1 MRLGWRSASTSTTG
15 GGARRRWSRFG
26 AVGVAGVVCLA
37 LAGSASAVVTA
48 DGAGDEAGP
57 LATSEP
63 DLIPQPVSYQS
74 VAGQTFE
81 LTLGSRIV
89 VKPATRANRA
99 VATTFAERL
108 RRSTGFALPVSSRR
122 PHGHDIVLRTT
133 GAAALGSEGYHLRA
147 GSQGV
152 AVVAHTP
159 EGLFRALTTLRQM
172 LPAEVEATS
181 RQNGPWQVAGAV
193 VTDRPRFGYRGA
205 HLDVSRHFF
214 SVDEVKRYI
223 DLVSL
228 YKINRLH
235 LHLSDDQGWRITVDS
250 WPRLT
255 EHGGSTEVGGGPG
268 GYYTKADYAELVDYA
283 AEHYIEIVPEID
295 TPGHTN
301 AALASYAELNC
312 DGVARELYTGTE
324 VGFSSLC
331 TTKEITYDFLD
342 DVFGEVAAQSPGPML
357 HLGGDEAHSTPH
369 EEYLDFVP
377 RASALVTGH
386 GKRVMGWQEI
396 AETPLPPG
404 SIAQYWG
411 TDDARSQNLA
421 RQAVAQD
428 AKLVLSPANRVY
440 LDMKYDPST
449 PYGLSWA
456 GFVPVRKAYD
466 WDPDTLIPG
475 VREPDIAGVE
485 APLWSETLDEIGKAE
500 FMAFPRLPGVAEIGW
515 SPASARSWEEY
526 RHRLGGQAPRWEV
539 LDVNYFAAP
548 EIPWQ

>member
-1 MRLGWRSASTSTTG
+1 MSSRSRRSRLAALTL
-15 GGARRRWSRFG
+15 
-26 AVGVAGVVCLA
+26 VAGAAA
-37 LAGSASAVVTA
+37 LAAPAAEAAVSVIPKPASLEHSGKRFAMTKDTRVVA
-48 DGAGDEAGP
+48 GRGAGGEAAG
-57 LATSEP
+57 LAA
-63 DLIPQPVSYQS
+63 L
-74 VAGQTFE
+74 
-81 LTLGSRIV
+81 
-89 VKPATRANRA
+89 
-99 VATTFAERL
+99 L
-108 RRSTGFALPVSSRR
+108 RRSTGYSLPLRR
-122 PHGHDIVLRTT
+122 HAGRKPAIEL
-133 GAAALGSEGYHLRA
+133 ALGGARRLGREGYTLRVSRHGVRLRA
-147 GSQGV
+147 R
-152 AVVAHTP
+152 TP
-159 EGLFRALTTLRQM
+159 VGLFRGVQTLRQL
-172 LPAEVEATS
+172 LPAKVESAS
-181 RQNGPWQVAGAV
+181 PQPGPWRVPGVRIA
-193 VTDRPRFGYRGA
+193 DRPRFPWRGA

-214 SVDEVKRYI
+214 SVAEVKRYI
-223 DLVSL
+223 DLISQ
-228 YKINRLH
+228 YKVNVLH
-235 LHLSDDQGWRITVDS
+235 LHLSDDQGWRLQLRS
-250 WPRLT
+250 RPLLT
-255 EHGGSTEVGGGPG
+255 ERASATSVGGDPG
-268 GYYTKADYAELVDYA
+268 GFYTRDDYRAIVDHA
-283 AEHYIEIVPEID
+283 ASRHMTVVPEID
-295 TPGHTN
+295 LPGHTN
-301 AALASYAELNC
+301 AALASYADLNC
-312 DGVARELYTGTE
+312 DGVAPPLYTGTE

-428 AKLVLSPANRVY
+428 AEVVMSPANRVY
-440 LDMKYDPST
+440 LDMKYDPDT
-449 PYGLSWA
+449 PYGLTWA
-456 GFVPVRKAYD
+456 GYVPVRKAYD

-485 APLWSETLDEIGKAE
+485 APLWAETLDEIGKVE
-500 FMAFPRLPGVAEIGW
+500 FMAFPRLAGVAEIGW
-515 SPASARSWEEY
+515 SPASARSWQEY